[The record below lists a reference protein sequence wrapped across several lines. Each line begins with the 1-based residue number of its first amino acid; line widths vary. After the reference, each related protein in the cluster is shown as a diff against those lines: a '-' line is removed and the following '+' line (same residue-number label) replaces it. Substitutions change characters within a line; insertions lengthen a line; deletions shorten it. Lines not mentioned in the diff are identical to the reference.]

1 MARLSPIRA
10 RADFRSG
17 PKRASVR
24 INPYPSKARKVRRR
38 APMIARRT
46 K

>member
-1 MARLSPIRA
+1 MPRLSPIRS

-24 INPYPSKARKVRRR
+24 INPYPSKPRKVRVK
-38 APMIARRT
+38 APAKSR
-46 K
+46 KS

>member
-17 PKRASVR
+17 PKKGGVRA
-24 INPYPSKARKVRRR
+24 NPYPSKPRKIRVR
-38 APMIARRT
+38 APSISRRT